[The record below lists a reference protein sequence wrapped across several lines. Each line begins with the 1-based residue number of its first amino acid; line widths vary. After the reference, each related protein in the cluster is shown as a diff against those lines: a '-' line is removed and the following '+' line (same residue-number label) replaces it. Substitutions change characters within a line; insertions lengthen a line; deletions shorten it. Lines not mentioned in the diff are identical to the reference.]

1 MLIQT
6 GPIPVSYCGS
16 KDLSNLRE
24 VPVSAVTDTVVRLC
38 GEANIELPAD
48 VHQAFYQAVESEE
61 SGVGRGVLAR
71 LLENADIAQQTR
83 LPICQDCGLAVVF
96 VDLGQDVHLVGGDL
110 EEAINEGV
118 RQGYEKA
125 FLRKSVC
132 HPFTRANTGDNT
144 PAVVYVRLVPG
155 DKVHI
160 WVVPKGGGS
169 ENMSQVKLLTPALG
183 RDGVKKTVVETVQAA
198 GANPCPPVIVSV
210 AVGGTFDQAAVNAK
224 RALLNHL
231 DWQNPDPEAAELE
244 AELLQEINDLGIGPA
259 GLGGR
264 NTALRVFAD
273 LKPCHIASLP
283 VAVNIQCHAARHK
296 EAVL

>member
-1 MLIQT
+1 M
-6 GPIPVSYCGS
+6 
-16 KDLSNLRE
+16 SNPRE
-24 VPVSAVTDTVVRLC
+24 VQVSAIADAIAGLC
-38 GEANIELPAD
+38 GEADIELPDD
-48 VHQAFYQAVESEE
+48 VRRAFHQALKDEESE
-61 SGVGRGVLAR
+61 VGRGVLNR
-71 LLENADIAQQTR
+71 LLENADIAQETR

-96 VDLGQDVHLVGGDL
+96 VDVGQDVHLVGGDL
-110 EEAINEGV
+110 EEAVNQGV
-118 RQGYEKA
+118 RQGYEEA

-132 HPFTRANTGDNT
+132 HPFTRVNTGDNT
-144 PAVVYVRLVPG
+144 PATVHVRMVPG
-155 DKVHI
+155 DKVHV

-169 ENMSQVKLLTPALG
+169 ENMSRVQLLTPALG
-183 RDGVKKTVVETVQAA
+183 RDGVKKTVVETVKAA
-198 GANPCPPVIVSV
+198 GPNPCPPIIVSV
-210 AVGGTFDQAAVNAK
+210 AVGGTFDKAAVQAK
-224 RALLNHL
+224 RSLLNDL

-264 NTALRVFAD
+264 VTALRVFVD